1 MQSAAQSGDLASV
14 DPRAVKRANSNYS
27 KTRAKGIAQVAGQV
41 DANQAAQRQQ
51 EAAGVEQRRM
61 EAAAKRQQADADR
74 QADQQATAQEA
85 QRMIGVRAAAAQGVV
100 TNTDIQTG
108 KRTIA
113 THPDGAPVFKAGP
126 QGAPVQVPEQRDTTV
141 PAGFLGATGETQP
154 RQVPAWKQS
163 VRDDRGNVS
172 MVVPESVTNKAGEKT
187 HTGSDPVTGQPV
199 KTVVGV
205 DPAVRDKAA
214 RLAKHAAES
223 NALAMRENQMEQARL
238 GFQPNWEATNDNF
251 TKVQR
256 DVKALEAKGIV
267 RNPENGAFSRVDPKS
282 GYHEDLTPFEA
293 ATHRKEAEDARL
305 AYASASKRHG
315 ELLPVA
321 ENFNRVKADID
332 AQKLKLAAQRL
343 RIESDLPED
352 DGGVAE
358 AMAKQ
363 AGLVEETP
371 ATAAAKQV
379 EQAAL
384 LPKPDS
390 GTSATQP
397 PATPEI
403 QDAFKALAGLAGT
416 TLAPQRN
423 YPQIQRNGRWIA
435 SLDKD
440 SDGSQSVT
448 LRPEAAHDDDINR
461 ILTRAGTDGVP
472 LYVKENPDRPR
483 QAKETAWAAEVFGIH
498 ADEQLFEPDG
508 KPVPMFFDLMTE
520 RGAMPDQIAAKVR
533 KHFGK

>member
-1 MQSAAQSGDLASV
+1 MANSPRRFRTSPNEQEIQNYMQSAAQSGDLASV

-27 KTRAKGIAQVAGQV
+27 KTRTKGIAQV
-41 DANQAAQRQQ
+41 
-51 EAAGVEQRRM
+51 
-61 EAAAKRQQADADR
+61 
-74 QADQQATAQEA
+74 T
-85 QRMIGVRAAAAQGVV
+85 
-100 TNTDIQTG
+100 
-108 KRTIA
+108 
-113 THPDGAPVFKAGP
+113 
-126 QGAPVQVPEQRDTTV
+126 
-141 PAGFLGATGETQP
+141 
-154 RQVPAWKQS
+154 
-163 VRDDRGNVS
+163 
-172 MVVPESVTNKAGEKT
+172 PESVTNKAGEKI

-205 DPAVRDKAA
+205 DTALRDKAA
-214 RLAKHAAES
+214 RLAKHEAES
-223 NALAMRENQMEQARL
+223 NALAMRKNQMEQSRL

-305 AYASASKRHG
+305 AYAAASKRHG

-321 ENFNRVKADID
+321 ENFIRVKADID
-332 AQKLKLAAQRL
+332 TQKLKLAAQRL

-363 AGLVEETP
+363 AGLVEETR

-379 EQAAL
+379 EQAAM
-384 LPKPDS
+384 LPKPAS

-403 QDAFKALAGLAGT
+403 QDAFKALSGLAGA

-423 YPQIQRNGRWIA
+423 YTQIQRNGRWIA

-461 ILTRAGTDGVP
+461 ILTKAGTDGVP

-483 QAKETAWAAEVFGIH
+483 QAKETAWAAGLGLRKNTRRIVDAPRIHGRPPFGAVVRLRLVITGGGGI
-498 ADEQLFEPDG
+498 AVPPPYCFEPLASQPAVKAPLVAG
-508 KPVPMFFDLMTE
+508 S
-520 RGAMPDQIAAKVR
+520 RA
-533 KHFGK
+533 